1 MMVNMWELVN
11 TLLIL
16 LLVTVTTQ
24 TTTKASGSAG
34 VRTPHRPSGKTF
46 SRFTIDDLHV
56 LKQRVEE
63 EGAIQHTE
71 GFPSSFLRQQ
81 EAAVAAGNDTSHQDV
96 RLLLRASA
104 LYLKRKEE
112 RKEEEEEALGSL
124 LSAIIT
130 KELKECSL
138 VVITDTVYYDSLA
151 LSLLTRPNLKQVVR
165 LVEWHDLVD
174 VSWWWSSS
182 AGCHGNLF
190 LLHDL
195 SPLLTFLA
203 SPSTHLTWDFSARYI
218 LLSPSKHQLKNVTLS
233 KIGQKT
239 KHILGVI
246 QTGGPGEWEVY
257 MNQLYYGP
265 ELKHVT
271 TWRRNTFTRQ
281 VVLFPDKLAD
291 FQGAVLKVVT
301 FSFAPHMVVG
311 GEGGPARYGR
321 DFQLV
326 TALAKVLNFSLSF
339 TQPPGGELWGRK
351 LDNGTWTGVVGSL
364 ERDEAH
370 LGVANIFLSDND
382 NRRIVQD
389 FTTFYDSSVNCFMA
403 RTPPPLPRWQSL
415 AFPFTLHTW
424 LAILASLTLVAPA
437 LYLLASSRGGE
448 EEIMSLLTMGSS
460 TLYTWGIHLRVSQ
473 VRVPKGTATQLLVLT
488 LWVYAIIL
496 TTGYC
501 SNLTA
506 FLTVVRAP
514 PSIDSIR
521 ELHASDLKILGIGT
535 FIKLSMAISE
545 NPNIKGLTERFEP
558 HTSIEEAVLEVQK
571 GVGVFIESKKFL
583 EYIIATK
590 FTTRGHASMRIIKEY
605 FAPYNVAVA
614 LQKNSP
620 LKQNL
625 DRVIRWAFEG
635 GLVTRWFID
644 SNNLARKLQR
654 ENTGEEENLDKV
666 EDSVIPLS
674 LDHLQGIFFILC
686 LCLWVSFIVFLV
698 EMGCGRRSP
707 RSPPRYKTTP
717 SE

>member
-1 MMVNMWELVN
+1 MTDHHQTHLQTGISHQQAPPTNSSPTNKLLPPTHSFHQQALHNKAPSTSMMVNMWELVN

-151 LSLLTRPNLKQVVR
+151 LSLLTRPNLKQ
-165 LVEWHDLVD
+165 
-174 VSWWWSSS
+174 
-182 AGCHGNLF
+182 
-190 LLHDL
+190 
-195 SPLLTFLA
+195 
-203 SPSTHLTWDFSARYI
+203 
-218 LLSPSKHQLKNVTLS
+218 
-233 KIGQKT
+233 
-239 KHILGVI
+239 
-246 QTGGPGEWEVY
+246 
-257 MNQLYYGP
+257 
-265 ELKHVT
+265 LKHVT